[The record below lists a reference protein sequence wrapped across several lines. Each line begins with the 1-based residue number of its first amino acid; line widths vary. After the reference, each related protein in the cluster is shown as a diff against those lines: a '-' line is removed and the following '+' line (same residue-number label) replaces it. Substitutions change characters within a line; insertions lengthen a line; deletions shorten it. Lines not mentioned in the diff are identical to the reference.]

1 LNFES
6 LRIKKLKIDSKSK
19 IKNSKL
25 IVIDLQSALFL
36 YIIIIFS
43 SIIHEYAHGWMAYQL
58 GDSTAERMGRL
69 TLNPFAHIDPFGTVF
84 LPLALLL
91 TSGIFIGYAKPVPFD
106 PRNLRN
112 PRRDTSL
119 VGIAGPASNIL
130 IAIVLGL
137 IVRFFGD
144 SLLSINAGTFFSSG
158 LFVEFL
164 RDIVLINIW
173 LALFNLI
180 PVPPLDG
187 SKVLLGIIPKAFGGA
202 YEAMERM
209 GFASIIIA
217 IFIAGMVIPYLVY
230 PLFNLF
236 VGQPFIVF

>member
-1 LNFES
+1 MNFES

-137 IVRFFGD
+137 IVRFGGD
-144 SLLSINAGTFFSSG
+144 VVVLAAVTP
-158 LFVEFL
+158 FL
-164 RDIVLINIW
+164 KFIVMINIW

-202 YEAMERM
+202 YDAMERM

>member
-1 LNFES
+1 M
-6 LRIKKLKIDSKSK
+6 
-19 IKNSKL
+19 
-25 IVIDLQSALFL
+25 IDLQSALFL

-43 SIIHEYAHGWMAYQL
+43 SIIHEYAHGWAAYQL

-112 PRRDTSL
+112 PRRDTAL

-130 IAIVLGL
+130 IAVVLGL
-137 IVRFFGD
+137 IVRFGGGIAV
-144 SLLSINAGTFFSSG
+144 LATVIP
-158 LFVEFL
+158 FL
-164 RDIVLINIW
+164 KFIVMINIW

-187 SKVLLGIIPKAFGGA
+187 SKVLLGIIPKAFGSA
-202 YEAMERM
+202 YDAMERM

-236 VGQPFIVF
+236 VGQPFVVF

>member
-1 LNFES
+1 
-6 LRIKKLKIDSKSK
+6 
-19 IKNSKL
+19 
-25 IVIDLQSALFL
+25 VIDLQSALFL

-112 PRRDTSL
+112 PRRDTAF

-137 IVRFFGD
+137 IVRFGGGIAV
-144 SLLSINAGTFFSSG
+144 LAAVTP
-158 LFVEFL
+158 FL
-164 RDIVLINIW
+164 KFIVLINIW

-187 SKVLLGIIPKAFGGA
+187 SKVLLGIIPKVFGGA
-202 YEAMERM
+202 YDAMERM

>member
-137 IVRFFGD
+137 IVRFGGD
-144 SLLSINAGTFFSSG
+144 VVVLAAVTP
-158 LFVEFL
+158 FL
-164 RDIVLINIW
+164 KFIVMINIW

-202 YEAMERM
+202 YDAMERM